1 MLSITEVQPS
11 RGSSGVDRQL
21 VEWRGKLTQGR
32 SFPEETLGFCFASS
46 TTSHYRWQA
55 MERGRGRGRGGDGG
69 GYLTRDQE
77 ADIDMASTVQD
88 CDVAPGRYISAAI
101 NTSSQIQI

>member
-46 TTSHYRWQA
+46 TT
-55 MERGRGRGRGGDGG
+55 GRGRGGDGG